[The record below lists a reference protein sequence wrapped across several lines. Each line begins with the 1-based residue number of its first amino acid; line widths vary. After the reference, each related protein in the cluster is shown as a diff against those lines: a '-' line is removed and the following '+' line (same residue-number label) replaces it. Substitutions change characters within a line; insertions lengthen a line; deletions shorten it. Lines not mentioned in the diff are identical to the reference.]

1 MNSRK
6 NACGGSPGSRT
17 IPLSGQLVYGPETTH
32 CQESREQGP
41 GRACQIQAP
50 NASYSPAFPF
60 DFHTPSMASAF
71 FYGTLMHPKILKRVI
86 GNDGSYLEIRP
97 ALLLVSARP
106 PTPLLE
112 SNSALQDYTRH
123 KINVDEQY
131 IVVQL
136 HHSLRCVGRRLPGYS
151 SLL

>member
-1 MNSRK
+1 
-6 NACGGSPGSRT
+6 
-17 IPLSGQLVYGPETTH
+17 
-32 CQESREQGP
+32 
-41 GRACQIQAP
+41 
-50 NASYSPAFPF
+50 
-60 DFHTPSMASAF
+60 MASAF